1 MHLKRITLALLLM
14 FGAISFAGQTGKISG
29 KVTDNQNSDA
39 LVGCNVLVKGT
50 PYGASTDA
58 NGEYYIINLSPGKYD
73 VEFSMIGYASHTAEG
88 VSVNIDVTTPVDAG
102 LATEAV
108 QLEGVSVTAET
119 PAIENTLTSSKQIVS
134 GELMQGMAITDVND
148 VIKTLPGVTEL
159 NGSLHIR
166 GGRSG
171 EEMYLVDGA
180 SVTNAVMGGEAIPVN
195 PNMVGEL
202 QLITG
207 TFNAEYGQ
215 AMSGL
220 FNTVL
225 REPADGLSASFGFR
239 TTLGQDYFRA
249 DAGDFSGTDIYAE
262 TMEIVDD
269 DGNYTNATDGTHY
282 TMTDFGGEKTIIDF
296 SAGFGSSAFGGVF
309 SFRQLDDAGRLPG
322 LAEDLTNIQA
332 KLNFQLGSN
341 LKLSAEVMNYARN
354 GFYNPAYDA
363 ERMDAG
369 MDMWQW
375 VWAMGQYP
383 RTEESA
389 TQFGLTANYVMSPS
403 TNVTVRVDMMM
414 RTQEDGAK
422 NSSGFV
428 DFDGNAQVTASTT
441 YSGADGPDHT
451 KVMEDRANSNAWY
464 NTTNVYGH
472 YFNSDET
479 ITTVGAHATSQLN
492 NRHQVKAGFDYRMF
506 DIDRWGRD
514 VWYGRTLGYSED
526 NPRLQYT
533 SFGDAKPTEIAAYVQ
548 DQMEFNDMILNVGL
562 RFDGFDAGSDQGVWA
577 SDAVT
582 DAGADATLNPF
593 DPSKRS
599 ATTMKTQISPRLG
612 ASFPIGDNMAFRY
625 AYGSFFQ
632 RPELYSL
639 LNNHMAQMDGGTE
652 SGFFI
657 YLGNADLDPMKTSI
671 YEMGLQYSLSSDLK
685 LDVAGYHKDISSIL
699 ASQEVYSIPFQDT
712 QSGDWGE
719 GDAFEAAHYSVMVS
733 DHFGDVRGLEFSL
746 SKTGQ
751 SGLTGRAS
759 YTYSIARGT
768 ASDKIN
774 AGNGSLTQDGGFV
787 AANVLTMTTLDWHRP
802 HILNGFI
809 DYHMEMGGLL
819 QRAGANLTFNVQSGL
834 PVSARS
840 GAGGASL
847 KERAPSTMEVN
858 LKLDTRLSLGPVSP
872 LVYLLVENVLNRQNV
887 VAIADGGSF
896 FDEASD
902 YHDIAAG
909 STNNLLAYGKPM
921 TINFGLQINY

>member
-1 MHLKRITLALLLM
+1 MHLNRILAALLLL
-14 FGAISFAGQTGKISG
+14 FGTLSFAGQTGKISG
-29 KVTDNQNSDA
+29 KATNSQTGEA

-50 PYGASTDA
+50 PSGASTDA
-58 NGEYYIINLSPGKYD
+58 NGEYFIINLSPGKYA
-73 VEFSMIGYASHTAEG
+73 VEFSMIGYASYTAEG
-88 VSVNIDVTTPVDAG
+88 VSVNIDVTTPVNAA

-108 QLEGVSVTAET
+108 QMAGVSVTAEK
-119 PAIENTLTSSKQIVS
+119 PAIENTLTSTKYIVS
-134 GELMQGMAITDVND
+134 GDLMAGMAITDVND
-148 VIKTLPGVTEL
+148 VIKTLPGVTEF
-159 NGSLHIR
+159 GGDLHIR

-195 PNMVGEL
+195 PSMVGEL

-225 REPADGLSASFGFR
+225 REPAEGLHASFGFR
-239 TTLGQDYFRA
+239 TTLGQDYFRT
-249 DAGDFSGTDIYAE
+249 DAGDFSGTDVYAE

-269 DGNYTNATDGTHY
+269 QGNYTNAADGTDY
-282 TMTDFGGEKTIIDF
+282 TMTDFGGEKTIMDF
-296 SAGFGSSAFGGVF
+296 SAGFGGGAFGGVF

-332 KLNFQLGSN
+332 KFNFQLGNN

-354 GFYNPAYDA
+354 GFYDPTYDA

-464 NTTNVYGH
+464 NTSNVYGH

-479 ITTVGAHATSQLN
+479 ITTIGAHATSQLN
-492 NRHQVKAGFDYRMF
+492 NRHQIKAGFDYRMF
-506 DIDRWGRD
+506 DLNRWGHD
-514 VWYGRTLGYSED
+514 VWYGRTLGYTEA

-533 SFGDAKPTEIAAYVQ
+533 SFGDATPTEIAAYVQ
-548 DQMEFNDMILNVGL
+548 DQMEFNDIILNVGL

-577 SDAVT
+577 HEAVA

-593 DPSKRS
+593 DPSKRR
-599 ATTMKTQISPRLG
+599 ATEMKTQISPRLG
-612 ASFPIGDNMAFRY
+612 ASFPVGDNMAFHY

-632 RPELYSL
+632 RPHFYSL

-657 YLGNADLDPMKTSI
+657 YLGNADMDPMKTST
-671 YEMGLQYSLSSDLK
+671 YEMGIQYSLSTNLK
-685 LDVAGYHKDISSIL
+685 LDVSGYHKDIANYP

-712 QSGDWGE
+712 ESGDWSE
-719 GDAFEAAHYSVMVS
+719 GDAFEAAHYSFMVS

-787 AANVLTMTTLDWHRP
+787 AANVLAMTTLDWHRP
-802 HILNGFI
+802 HILNGFV

-840 GAGGASL
+840 GAGGAAL

-858 LKLDTRLSLGPVSP
+858 LKLDTQLSLGPVSP
-872 LVYLLVENVLNRQNV
+872 IVYLLIENVLNSRNV
-887 VAIADGGSF
+887 VAIADPGSF
-896 FDEASD
+896 FDDASS
-902 YHDIAAG
+902 YVDIAAG
-909 STNNLLAYGKPM
+909 PTNNLLAYGKPM